1 MLKTLQVAPNV
12 RCHEISMSQ
21 GLSIEDMH
29 HYIFAHKHYFLVLL
43 SAIDFMNEC
52 CLQFEDFHVN
62 HLRFHAKTGFKT

>member
-1 MLKTLQVAPNV
+1 
-12 RCHEISMSQ
+12 MSQ